1 MQLDKETKL
10 KQEKE
15 RCRQLAQRVAEEA
28 RPASAQVLNSESDLL
43 EKALRRAGIRA
54 EEWSAQAA
62 EPVDLLVVEDPVW
75 SHLPQQLPEKV
86 LLASV
91 DSTMMAAWAEQLA
104 RRGYYRDFRWRSK
117 GRAQQ
122 SALFCTGSAV
132 PAPLMM
138 VQGYEQEMD
147 TLRDRM
153 VRAERTCSEEA
164 ALIERLRSDLALS
177 RSHEQQLEKT
187 LSDVTNSTF
196 WKLTWP
202 MRYAVSKSRQI
213 WHTFPLFVFLHDLR
227 AMGVEGVREQAR
239 ARREYA
245 VLFPGKTLRA
255 DRFAPV
261 ELLVKQASHQPG
273 GEAGPKIS
281 IVVPLYNTP
290 LNFLEELLDSVVNQT
305 YRNWELCCV
314 DAGQDTAVGQHVQA
328 RAKADPR
335 IRYQKLTENEGIAGN
350 TNHGFELATG
360 DYIALLDHDDILH
373 PCALWYTAQAIVEQ
387 GADFVYTDEATFEG
401 KVENVVLY
409 HFKPDF
415 MLDNLRS
422 NNYICHLTTFSKV
435 LMEQAGGGE
444 RAEYNGSQD
453 YDLYLRLTEKA
464 QKIAHIPHALYYW
477 RSSPNSTA
485 SDISAKTYCIDAGIA
500 ALKAH
505 YARCGVAVDDVTLIP
520 GTPGY
525 YKTDY
530 TMAHPGRVSILIPT
544 CDHIRDLE
552 TCVESIYART
562 TYPDFEILLI
572 ENNSKEEQTFRSY
585 ERMQKE
591 HPDTLKVLTWQGKG
605 FNYSALNNF
614 GARYATG
621 EYLLLL
627 NNDTEVI
634 TSGWLEEMVMYAQ
647 QKRVGCVG
655 AKLLYPDDT
664 IQHAGVGFG
673 IGGVAGHLHKYFPA
687 TSDGYMGRLNYVQD
701 VYGDTAACLLIRK
714 EIYDEVHGLD
724 ESYAV
729 AFNDVDFCVRVRE
742 AGYTNVFTPFAQLYH
757 YESKSR
763 GMEDN
768 PEKQKRFQGE
778 VLRFQA
784 RWGDLLAKGDPCTN
798 PNFDIQREDFSLK
811 ILPLE

>member
-177 RSHEQQLEKT
+177 RSHEQLLEKT

-245 VLFPGKTLRA
+245 VLFPSKTLRA

-453 YDLYLRLTEKA
+453 YDLFLRLTEKA

-585 ERMQKE
+585 ERMRKE

-634 TSGWLEEMVMYAQ
+634 TPGWLEEMVMYAQ